1 MSKRLKRLAA
11 PRTWAIPRKEKVWVA
26 RPLPGKHSMDES
38 IPLVIALRDYLK
50 VCDTGKEAEKILGR
64 REVLVDGKP
73 ARRGKTA
80 VGLMDIISI
89 PKINA
94 NYRVLKD
101 KNGKIRLIAIKKDEA
116 AWKLVKITN
125 KTMVKG
131 GKLQLNM
138 HDGRNILV
146 SKDLKDEYNSG
157 DTLKISIPDQKII
170 GKIEFTEGHL
180 AFLTGGSHVGFVVN
194 IAKIERTRNPKANI
208 VHFKEEFSTLQ
219 NYVFMI
225 GTDVAEIEVP
235 EVIR

>member
-1 MSKRLKRLAA
+1 MNKRMKRLAA

-26 RPLPGKHSMDES
+26 RPLPGKHPIEQS

-64 REVLVDGKP
+64 REVLVDGKV

-80 VGLMDIISI
+80 VGLMDIVSI

-116 AWKLVKITN
+116 AWKFVKITN

-146 SKDLKDEYNSG
+146 GKDLKDEYNSG
-157 DTLKISIPDQKII
+157 DTLKISLPDQKIL

-180 AFLTGGSHVGFVVN
+180 AFLTGGSHVGFVVS
-194 IAKIERTRNPKANI
+194 IEKIEKTRNPKANI

-219 NYVFMI
+219 NYVFMV
-225 GTDVAEIEVP
+225 GTDVSEIEVP

>member
-64 REVLVDGKP
+64 REVLIDGKV

-80 VGLMDIISI
+80 VGLMDIVSI
-89 PKINA
+89 PRINA

-125 KTMVKG
+125 KTLVKG

-146 SKDLKDEYNSG
+146 SKDLTDEYNSG
-157 DTLKISIPDQKII
+157 DTLKISIPDQKIL
-170 GKIEFTEGHL
+170 GKIGFTEGNL

-194 IAKIERTRNPKANI
+194 IEKIERTRNPRANI

-219 NYVFMI
+219 NYVFMV

>member
-11 PRTWAIPRKEKVWVA
+11 PRVWAIPRKEKVWA
-26 RPLPGKHSMDES
+26 PRPLPGKHPIEES
-38 IPLVIALRDYLK
+38 IPLVVALRDYLR

-64 REVLVDGKP
+64 REVLVDGKVV
-73 ARRGKTA
+73 RMGKA
-80 VGLMDIISI
+80 PVGVMDIISI

-116 AWKLVKITN
+116 SWKLVKVKN
-125 KTMVKG
+125 KTIVKG
-131 GKLQLNM
+131 GKVQLNL

-146 SKDLKDEYNSG
+146 GKDLINEYQTG
-157 DTLKISIPDQKII
+157 DTIKISLPDQKII
-170 GKIEFTEGHL
+170 GKIEFTEGNM
-180 AFLTGGSHVGFVVN
+180 AYLTGGNHVGFVVS
-194 IAKIERTRNPKANI
+194 IEKIERTRNPKANI

-225 GTDVAEIEVP
+225 GTDVSEIEIP

>member
-1 MSKRLKRLAA
+1 MNKRMKRLAA

-26 RPLPGKHSMDES
+26 RPLPGKHPIEES

-64 REVLVDGKP
+64 REVLVDGKV

-80 VGLMDIISI
+80 VGLMDIVSI

-101 KNGKIRLIAIKKDEA
+101 KNGKIRLIAIKTDEA

-146 SKDLKDEYNSG
+146 GKDLKDEYNSG
-157 DTLKISIPDQKII
+157 DTLKISVPDQKIL

-194 IAKIERTRNPKANI
+194 IEKIEKTRTPKANI